1 MTQVTTPQ
9 MRKSLSGPTGMG
21 LYFVFFSL
29 RGIKKAPPL
38 WISTR
43 LTVYSPSMKQTA
55 LQLL

>member
-9 MRKSLSGPTGMG
+9 MRKSLSGPTGIG
-21 LYFVFFSL
+21 LYLVFFSL
-29 RGIKKAPPL
+29 QGIRKAPPS